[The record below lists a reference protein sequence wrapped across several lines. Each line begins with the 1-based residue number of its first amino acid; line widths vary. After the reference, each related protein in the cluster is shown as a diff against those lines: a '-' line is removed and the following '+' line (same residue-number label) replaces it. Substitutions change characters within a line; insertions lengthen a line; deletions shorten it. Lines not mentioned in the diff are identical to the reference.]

1 MGAFFLALLYH
12 CITGECSSIKCVL
25 SDSMSCVLKKEKKG
39 NATARCHSV
48 DRVYS
53 WVPRGRAGGDGA
65 HSTAP
70 AQRRQLPKP
79 RDLPHT

>member
-25 SDSMSCVLKKEKKG
+25 SDSMSCVLKKEKEKG
-39 NATARCHSV
+39 NVAVAFDC
-48 DRVYS
+48 
-53 WVPRGRAGGDGA
+53 RAGGDGA

-70 AQRRQLPKP
+70 AHRRQLPKP